1 MRSECSAGS
10 SPEKVI
16 PTDKNRKFCVSSTE
30 RRIELLQAVCD
41 VVGDERD
48 AVINAWVLRYILETL
63 KSDRIHH
70 IYNDA
75 DFLRIKKVFT
85 CDI

>member
-1 MRSECSAGS
+1 MRSECSS
-10 SPEKVI
+10 VVPEKVI
-16 PTDKNRKFCVSSTE
+16 ITDRNRKFCVSSTE
-30 RRIELLQAVCD
+30 RRIELFQAVCD
-41 VVGDERD
+41 VTGDDRD
-48 AVINAWVLRYILETL
+48 SVINAQVYSYILETL

>member
-1 MRSECSAGS
+1 MSSMRSECS
-10 SPEKVI
+10 VVM
-16 PTDKNRKFCVSSTE
+16 DKNRKFCVSSTE

>member
-1 MRSECSAGS
+1 MVSVMRNSCSS
-10 SPEKVI
+10 VV
-16 PTDKNRKFCVSSTE
+16 DKNRKFCVSSTE

-41 VVGDERD
+41 VTGDDRD
-48 AVINAWVLRYILETL
+48 TVINAQVYSYILETL

-75 DFLRIKKVFT
+75 DFLRIKKVF